1 MTALPDRPLCLLIAA
16 MGGEGGGGIDPLGS
30 EGGRLLLKWITAAAA
45 ARGFPAQ
52 STLMPGTTQRT
63 GSTTYYVELYPAV
76 QSALEGR
83 WPVFRTSARPGDID
97 LIAAYE
103 LLEGARVLQQGF
115 ASPERTTFIASTHRA
130 YSIIEKI
137 STRDG
142 RFDSRRAIEAAR
154 ECCKETLLFDMPRIV
169 RQSGGSQNAAMLG
182 AIAASG
188 VLPLTKAD
196 FSAAIDSVGFD
207 VGTNLAAFDL
217 AFEAA
222 AEAVG
227 RLPQPAQAGKNW
239 DTTPE
244 TPALADAEAR
254 YPAAAIAI
262 VREGFRRAIDFQD
275 KAYARLYLKRLDAI
289 LNLDARGQGP
299 EDDYKLTRET
309 GRYLATW
316 MAYEDVIR
324 VADLK
329 IRRARYARVRK
340 DVGAGAGEP
349 VRITEYLKPGLEELC
364 SILSPWLARRIL
376 AAADRRGLRE
386 RLHIGLHVKS
396 TNVTGFMLL
405 RLMSWARI
413 LRQRGYRYQE
423 EQRLIEEWLDAVV
436 RAEERNH
443 ELALEIV
450 ECARLMKGY
459 GDTRRRAVNS
469 LRSILGEVVAPALA
483 GKADCRDASKKV
495 RLAREA
501 AFAHPEGDGFN
512 QVLKGLMGA
521 ERRKPV
527 AETVAAD

>member
-1 MTALPDRPLCLLIAA
+1 MTGLPDRPLCLLIAA
-16 MGGEGGGGIDPLGS
+16 MGGEGGGGVDPLGS
-30 EGGRLLLKWITAAAA
+30 EGGRLLLKWITTAAV

-63 GSTTYYVELYPAV
+63 GSTTYYVELYPV
-76 QSALEGR
+76 EQSALEGR

-103 LLEGARVLQQGF
+103 LLEGARVLQSGF

-169 RQSGGSQNAAMLG
+169 RQSGGSQNAVMLG

-207 VGTNLAAFDL
+207 AGTNLAAFDL
-217 AFEAA
+217 AFNAATEAA
-222 AEAVG
+222 G
-227 RLPQPAQAGKNW
+227 RLPQPASTGKNW
-239 DTTPE
+239 DKTPV
-244 TPALADAEAR
+244 LADAEVR
-254 YPAAAIAI
+254 YPAGAIPI
-262 VREGFRRAIDFQD
+262 VREGVLRATDFQD
-275 KAYARLYLKRLDAI
+275 KTYARLYLKRLDAI
-289 LNLDARGQGP
+289 LSLDARGQGP
-299 EDDYKLTRET
+299 EDDYELTRET

-329 IRRARYARVRK
+329 IRRTRYTRVRK
-340 DVGAGAGEP
+340 EVGAGVGEP
-349 VRITEYLKPGLEELC
+349 VRITDYLKPGLEELC
-364 SILSPWLARRIL
+364 SILPPWLARRIL

-386 RLHIGLHVKS
+386 RFYIGMHVKS

-413 LRQRGYRYQE
+413 LRRRGYRYHE
-423 EQRLIEEWLDAVV
+423 EQRLIEEWLDAVM

-459 GDTRRRAVNS
+459 SDTRRRAVKS
-469 LRSILGEVVAPALA
+469 LRSILDEVVTPALA
-483 GKADCRDASKKV
+483 GKAVSRDATKNV

-501 AFAHPEGDGFN
+501 AFAHPEGDGFDK
-512 QVLKGLMGA
+512 VLKGLTVT
-521 ERRKPV
+521 ERQKPV
-527 AETVAAD
+527 AEAVGAE